1 MTCLGSSMFLKS
13 RFGVGY
19 LMKVVKSNPLPNE
32 KLMNYLKDKLG
43 PDVEKVSEIQGEM
56 TIQFPKEYSA
66 LFRDFFTDFDYDL
79 QSLDI
84 QSYGISVT
92 TLEQVFLEIGH
103 NPNPRPRFAT
113 TDSGILKSGTSDQ
126 GNLDLPEDFGNTP
139 NKDSGTGR

>member
-1 MTCLGSSMFLKS
+1 
-13 RFGVGY
+13 
-19 LMKVVKSNPLPNE
+19 
-32 KLMNYLKDKLG
+32 
-43 PDVEKVSEIQGEM
+43 M